1 VRLALTLF
9 SRPGCHLCEIMLEQ
23 LQPFLEKYPLEL
35 QLVDIDSDDELLRRY
50 ALKIPVLALEGE
62 TLCQYQLD
70 PEVLSQALKSCSE
83 A

>member
-1 VRLALTLF
+1 MSLALTLY
-9 SRPGCHLCEIMLEQ
+9 SRPGCHLCETMLEQ
-23 LQPFLEKYPLEL
+23 LQPFVADYGLSV
-35 QLVDIDSDDELLRRY
+35 QVVDIDSDDKLLRRY
-50 ALKIPVLALEGE
+50 AIRIPVLALEGE

>member
-1 VRLALTLF
+1 MRLALTLF